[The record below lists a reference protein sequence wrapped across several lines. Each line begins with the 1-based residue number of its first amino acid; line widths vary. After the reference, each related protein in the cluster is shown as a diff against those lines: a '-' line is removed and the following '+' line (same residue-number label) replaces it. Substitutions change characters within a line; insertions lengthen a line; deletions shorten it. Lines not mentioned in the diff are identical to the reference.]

1 MTDTCGSEDR
11 STHTKVRSRFG
22 RALRFLLGA
31 VLVVACVSW
40 LQAGAPA
47 NWPQFRGL
55 TGGVI
60 PDDPQLPEHW
70 SRTENVAWRADV
82 PGQGWGSPIV
92 WGDYVFVTSV
102 SRLDKD
108 EPATASPGAFA
119 ANLERKEMMAGVTP
133 DLDYR
138 TERQWVLYAF

>member
-1 MTDTCGSEDR
+1 MKTKTIAALVFGSLVAAGGV
-11 STHTKVRSRFG
+11 S
-22 RALRFLLGA
+22 LLEGA
-31 VLVVACVSW
+31 GVS
-40 LQAGAPA
+40 

-55 TGGVI
+55 SGGVI

-70 SRTENVAWRADV
+70 SRTENIAWKADV

-108 EPATASPGAFA
+108 EPPTASPGVFA
-119 ANLERKEMMAGVTP
+119 ANLERKEMMAG
-133 DLDYR
+133 
-138 TERQWVLYAF
+138 